1 MAREANVSVVTRLA
15 AIVAGCLMSTAMT
28 VAHADDSRARQ
39 NYLLQCAGC
48 HGEGGHG
55 LDGHVPSMHGTFAI
69 FAQQVEGRAYLL
81 RVPGVTQSTLEPK
94 LLAEVMNWAL
104 KEFSTPAQA
113 SAARPFTAEEIA
125 AARAEPLL
133 EVNAARASLLD
144 KLEQKSPQSRAQ
156 PTPSADTPLRP
167 R

>member
-1 MAREANVSVVTRLA
+1 MT
-15 AIVAGCLMSTAMT
+15 MT
-28 VAHADDSRARQ
+28 VAHAEDARARQ
-39 NYLLQCAGC
+39 NYLVQCAGC

-55 LDGHVPSMHGTFAI
+55 LEGHVPSMHGTFAI
-69 FAQQVEGRAYLL
+69 FAQQPEGRAYLL

-113 SAARPFTAEEIA
+113 SAARPFTAAEIA

-133 EVNAARASLLD
+133 EVNATRISLLER
-144 KLEQKSPQSRAQ
+144 LEQESPRAATQ
-156 PTPSADTPLRP
+156 PTPSAGTPPDP